1 MNLQSIAIIATCV
14 LSPLV
19 IMWLTY
25 RFKILRQIGNIIL
38 AYAVGCLLGLFG
50 LIPNTPEVHELQS
63 SIAAYA
69 VPFAIPLMLY
79 SSNVKAWAHLAPN
92 FAKSLVAGLVAC
104 VAAVVIG
111 FFIFKGNDADRFAKI
126 GGMLTGLYTGGT
138 TNIASIKVALGV
150 DNATYLMVHTYSIV
164 VSALYLL
171 LIVVFGKRIF
181 GLILRSFNAIDAE
194 EVAKNEDADQDVSTH
209 DDELFNGIFRR
220 DILPGVGRAML
231 LTIGIIAVGFAT
243 KFLPFVSDDAF
254 QAVFIL
260 TISLLAIVASF
271 MRRVRRIK
279 RTFEVG
285 TYFILVFS
293 VAVASQVSLD
303 MFENMDY
310 SFMLYTLVVT
320 MGALVMHVVFNKMMR
335 VDVDTTLVT
344 SISLICSP
352 PFVPVMAGAL
362 GNRAVI
368 GPGIA
373 VGLIGYAI
381 GTYIGFAAAL
391 ILTSLA

>member
-1 MNLQSIAIIATCV
+1 MSIQNIAIIAACV

-25 RFKILRQIGNIIL
+25 QFKVLRHVGTIIL

-50 LIPNTPEVHELQS
+50 IIPNTPEVHELQTQ
-63 SIAAYA
+63 IAAYA
-69 VPFAIPLMLY
+69 VPFAIPLMLF
-79 SSNVKAWAHLAPN
+79 SSNIKAWAHLAPN
-92 FAKSLVAGLVAC
+92 FAKSLVAGLLAC
-104 VAAVVIG
+104 IAAVVVG
-111 FFIFKGNDADRFAKI
+111 FFLFKGNDPERFAKI

-138 TNIASIKVALGV
+138 TNIASVKVALGV
-150 DNATYLMVHTYSIV
+150 DDATYLMVHTYSIV
-164 VSALYLL
+164 VSAVYLL
-171 LIVVFGKRIF
+171 VIVVFGKRIF
-181 GLILRSFNAIDAE
+181 GAFLRPFNAIDAA
-194 EVAKNEDADQDVSTH
+194 EVAENADVDQDVSSH
-209 DDELFNGIFRR
+209 DDELFNGIFYRKH
-220 DILPGVGRAML
+220 ISGIGKAML
-231 LTIGIIAVGFAT
+231 LTIIIIAIGFST

-260 TISLLAIVASF
+260 TISLLAIVASLW
-271 MRRVRRIK
+271 RHIRRIK
-279 RTFEVG
+279 RTFELG

-293 VAVASQVSLD
+293 VAVASQVSVD
-303 MFENMDY
+303 MFRDMDY
-310 SFMLYTLVVT
+310 SFMIYTVVVT
-320 MGALVMHVVFNKMMR
+320 MGALLLHSIFNKILR
-335 VDVDTTLVT
+335 IDVDTTLVT

-381 GTYIGFAAAL
+381 GTYIGFAAAFL
-391 ILTSLA
+391 LMSFI